1 MTNIELRDA
10 LRDIGLALNATHNTV
25 ATDVIGI
32 ETTETVWRVDNKKVL
47 ALIDKI
53 EAAILNSDTCPVCG
67 GHNRFL

>member
-1 MTNIELRDA
+1 M
-10 LRDIGLALNATHNTV
+10 NAAHNTV